1 MLAIKV
7 KSLLSQKLAAIY
19 FIKELFSYLAGFYN
33 RKTTKQTDIYANQ
46 HFHAAGQK
54 HRNHN

>member
-1 MLAIKV
+1 MKV
-7 KSLLSQKLAAIY
+7 KSLFSQKLAAVY

-46 HFHAAGQK
+46 HFYAAGQK